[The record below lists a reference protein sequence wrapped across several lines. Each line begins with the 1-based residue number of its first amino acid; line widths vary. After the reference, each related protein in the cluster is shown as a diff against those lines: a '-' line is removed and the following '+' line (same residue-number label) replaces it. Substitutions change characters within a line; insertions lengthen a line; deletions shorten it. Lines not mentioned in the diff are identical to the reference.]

1 MRGQGPP
8 VRAVVSTPTQH
19 GKSTLA
25 QHALAYIV
33 GRNRHASHIYASYGV
48 TLAKRNS
55 RGTLN
60 LVKRCK
66 LPLDLQAAKEW
77 STPEGGGIFAA
88 GVDGDITGRPITG
101 IGLIDDPHKNRR
113 EAESAAM
120 RAHAR
125 EWYNSDFLSRIHTTT
140 SVLCIAS
147 RYHVDDLPAHLIA
160 EHGFEYVRLPAI
172 VDDGDLWDDSSTLL
186 APELYTHQLLREKA
200 KDEYEWWSLYM
211 GLPRPKGESLFGQAT
226 TCALAD
232 VPKTGRDVIGIDLA
246 YSRRTKADRTA
257 AVVLREHDG
266 DRYVVEV
273 LQFQATADKAVEKL
287 ATLSAKYPRAP
298 MVWHGSSTEA
308 GGAQAIRALGLP
320 MLRPKLAQGDKFTR
334 AQGCA
339 SAWRNGRVIVPRD
352 ASWTTSFLDVVEG
365 FTGVGDSNDD
375 AVDALTSAFEELGP
389 LRDGAEHRPSVRT
402 LGFRRPTAGL
412 GRAY

>member
-25 QHALAYIV
+25 QHALAYTT
-33 GRNRHASHIYASYGV
+33 GRNPDKNHIYSSYGV

-55 RGTLN
+55 RATLN
-60 LVKRCK
+60 LVRRCK

-101 IGLIDDPHKNRR
+101 IGLIDDPHKNRK

-120 RAHAR
+120 RAHAKD
-125 EWYNSDFLSRIHTTT
+125 WYNSDFLSRIHVTT
-140 SVLCIAS
+140 SIICIAS
-147 RYHVDDLPAHLIA
+147 RFHVDDLPAHLIA
-160 EHGFEYVRLPAI
+160 EHDFEYVRLPAV
-172 VDDGDLWDDSSTLL
+172 VDDGDIWDDTSTLL

-200 KDEYEWWSLYM
+200 KNDYEWWSLYM
-211 GLPRPKGESLFGQAT
+211 GLPRPRGESLFGQAT

-232 VPKTGRDVIGIDLA
+232 LPRSGRDVIGIDLA
-246 YSRRTKADRTA
+246 YTKKTKSDRTA

-273 LQFQATADKAVEKL
+273 IQFQLAADKGVAEL
-287 ATLSAKYPRAP
+287 QALSARYPNAP

-308 GGAQAIRALGLP
+308 GGAQAIRSLGLP
-320 MLRPKLAQGDKFTR
+320 MLRPKIAVGDKFVR
-334 AQGCA
+334 AQETA
-339 SAWRNGRVIVPRD
+339 AAWRSGRVIVPRD
-352 ASWTTSFLDVVEG
+352 ATWTPSFLDVVQG
-365 FTGVGDSNDD
+365 FTGVNDSNDD

-389 LRDGAEHRPSVRT
+389 LRDVTERKPSVRG
-402 LGFRRPTAGL
+402 LGYRRPTAGL